1 MKSSKNGNEKIKS
14 TSIFIA
20 LVLFIGLFA
29 YTSAFGFSNIFGY
42 KINPI
47 SATLKKG
54 LDLQGGISVLE
65 EIKGEDVDDDTVART
80 IELLNMRINPEG
92 VKEISIL
99 REGENRIRIEIP
111 GEFDSEKVLKSIGR
125 TGELQFR
132 DPDGNV
138 LLEGADIEDASSRLD
153 EFNKPL
159 ILLEFN
165 DEGTVK
171 FAEATEKFVG
181 QEISIYMDD
190 EELTSPTV
198 NEAIITGSAQITG
211 SASLE
216 EAQSKANI
224 IKSGAL
230 PVTLEV
236 AEYKT
241 VGATLGQSAL
251 PLSVKAGL
259 IGIGLVFLF
268 MIIFYRLPGLMAN
281 IALLL
286 YIVLVL
292 GTFNVVEAT
301 LTLSGIAGFL
311 LAIGMAVD
319 ANVLIFERIKEELK
333 VGKTIGAAID
343 SGFSRA
349 LSSILDSN
357 ITTFIAGIVL
367 YSMGSGS
374 VKGFALTLMI
384 GIVWSIFTAL
394 TITKTL
400 LKLGVKIGFIGGK
413 SHFGV
418 NKNKDTKLLK
428 VVEKTKIWFSV
439 SLVVILIGVVFTFT
453 KGYNLGIDFMGGTLA
468 TIEMGE
474 DVTTQD
480 KEIVDDILMEFDENA
495 TYNMANNTQIEIR
508 SNTITEDDVSEVF
521 EAIIEEFQLEDD
533 ALLSESKVGPS
544 VGNELK
550 QKAIKAL
557 AVATI
562 LMLIYIAIRFEL
574 TFGIAAIIA
583 LLHDVLITLSVFVV
597 FDIPINTPFIA
608 AMLTIVGYS
617 INDTI
622 VVFDRIRENLKKMKG
637 EDIKK
642 VTNISISQTITRSIN
657 TSLTTLFT
665 IVAVYILVPAVRD
678 FSFPLIIGILSG
690 VYSSIFIASP
700 IWVMLKSRKIKNLK

>member
-1 MKSSKNGNEKIKS
+1 MKSSKKGNVKIKS

-47 SATLKKG
+47 SATIKKG

-92 VKEISIL
+92 VKEVSIL

-111 GEFDSEKVLKSIGR
+111 GEFDSGKVLNSIGR
-125 TGELQFR
+125 TGKLEFR

-138 LLEGADIEDASSRLD
+138 LLEGTDIEDASARLD
-153 EFNKPL
+153 EFNQPL
-159 ILLEFN
+159 IILDFN
-165 DEGTVK
+165 DEGAVK
-171 FAEATEKFVG
+171 FAEATEEFVG
-181 QEISIYMDD
+181 QTISIYMDD

-198 NEAIITGSAQITG
+198 KEAIRSGSAQIDG
-211 SASLE
+211 SVSLE

-259 IGIGLVFLF
+259 IGIALVFLF
-268 MIIFYRLPGLMAN
+268 MFIIYRLPGIMAS
-281 IALLL
+281 IALVL

-292 GTFNVVEAT
+292 GTFNVIEAT

-311 LAIGMAVD
+311 LTVGMAVD

-333 VGKTIGAAID
+333 IGKTIGAAID

-394 TITKTL
+394 TITRTL
-400 LKLGVKIGFIGGK
+400 LNLGVKMGIISSK
-413 SHFGV
+413 SHFGI
-418 NKNKDTKLLK
+418 NEKKNSKPLK
-428 VVEKTKIWFSV
+428 IIEKTKVWLTIS
-439 SLVVILIGVVFTFT
+439 IIIIAIGIMFTFT

-474 DVTTQD
+474 EVTTQD
-480 KEIVDDILMEFDENA
+480 KEIIDGIIMEFDENA
-495 TYNMANNTQIEIR
+495 TSNMANDTQIEIR
-508 SNTITEDDVSEVF
+508 SNSISEEDVSE
-521 EAIIEEFQLEDD
+521 ILQSMKEEFGLDDD

-544 VGNELK
+544 VGSELK

-574 TFGIAAIIA
+574 TFGLAAIIA
-583 LLHDVLITLSVFVV
+583 LLHDVLITLSVFVI

-622 VVFDRIRENLKKMKG
+622 VVFDRIRENSKKMKG
-637 EDIKK
+637 EEIKK
-642 VTNISISQTITRSIN
+642 VTNISISQTITRSIY

-678 FSFPLIIGILSG
+678 FSFPLIIGIISG
-690 VYSSIFIASP
+690 AYSSIFIASP
-700 IWVMLKSRKIKNLK
+700 VWVMLKSRKNKNLE